1 MAEIKLL
8 DRVHVELR
16 TKHYSI
22 RTEEAYVNWIKRF
35 ILFHNKRHPKEM
47 GAEEIKLFINYLAD
61 KKQVSGSTQNQALNA
76 ILFLYKEILKKEIG
90 WISEIKFTHR
100 KKHLPVVLSKY
111 EINLVLDN
119 LDGIS
124 EIVGKL
130 LYGTGMRLME
140 CLRLRLKDLDF
151 ETHTISIRDGKGEKD
166 RVTILPD
173 RLFNELKLHFKK
185 VGNLYKKD
193 MQESNIRVPLPYA
206 LIKKFPSA
214 GRELAWQFLFPS
226 KSLVFDEVL
235 NVRFRNHLHASSFQK
250 DFKQAVRKSNLTK
263 SASPHTL
270 RHSFATHLLQAG
282 YDIRTVQ
289 ELLGHSSVKTTMI
302 YTHVLNRGISVRS
315 PLD

>member
-1 MAEIKLL
+1 MAEPKLL
-8 DRVHVELR
+8 DKVHVELR
-16 TKHYSI
+16 TRHYSI
-22 RTEEAYVNWIKRF
+22 RTEEVYVNWIKRF
-35 ILFHNKRHPKEM
+35 IFFNNKRHPKEM
-47 GAEEIKLFINYLAD
+47 GEAEIKQFVNYLAD

-90 WISEIKFTHR
+90 WISEIKYAQR
-100 KKHLPVVLSKY
+100 KKHLPVVLSKH
-111 EINLVLDN
+111 EINTILNN
-119 LDGIS
+119 LDGNS
-124 EIVGKL
+124 ALVGNL
-130 LYGTGMRLME
+130 LYGSGMRLME

-151 ETHTISIRDGKGEKD
+151 ENHTITIRDGKGEKD
-166 RVTILPD
+166 RITILPD
-173 RLFNELKLHFKK
+173 RLYHELKLHFNK
-185 VGNLYKKD
+185 VENLYKRD
-193 MQESNIRVPLPYA
+193 MKESNIRVPLPYA

-235 NVRFRNHLHASSFQK
+235 NVRFRNHLHASTFQK
-250 DFKQAVRKSNLTK
+250 EFRQAVKKSNLTK

-289 ELLGHSSVKTTMI
+289 ELLGHNSVKTTMI